1 MALEQGSE
9 LLGKVRELIE
19 ERRQETLKN
28 SDRIWPDSLLPA
40 IFDGD
45 VRNGLEYGSL

>member
-1 MALEQGSE
+1 MALEQGSQ

-28 SDRIWPDSLLPA
+28 SDRIWLDSLLPV

-45 VRNGLEYGSL
+45 IWSWLEYGAL